1 MVLPE
6 SSLKAN
12 KTGKHLAKGKHK
24 YTTNKS
30 QCKMV
35 TSEPSTTATTNA
47 GYHNRPK
54 EQDYDL
60 QSHLMKKV
68 IVL

>member
-1 MVLPE
+1 
-6 SSLKAN
+6 
-12 KTGKHLAKGKHK
+12 
-24 YTTNKS
+24 
-30 QCKMV
+30 MV
-35 TSEPSTTATTNA
+35 TSEPSTTTTTNA
-47 GYHNRPK
+47 GYHNTPK